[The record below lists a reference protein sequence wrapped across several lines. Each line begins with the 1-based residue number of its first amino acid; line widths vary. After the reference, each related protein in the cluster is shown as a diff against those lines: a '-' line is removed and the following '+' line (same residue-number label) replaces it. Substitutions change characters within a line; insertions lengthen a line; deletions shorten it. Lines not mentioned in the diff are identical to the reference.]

1 MGGGRRRCSPSG
13 CWARSRCS
21 IWSRL
26 RCSSYCQTQG
36 PLQQPKRVS
45 SSIPLHHLPPRA
57 PARRSW
63 PRVNN
68 HQCPLDRTELGA
80 MAERRAGTKSRRL
93 GSSRRK
99 GFGEAPAAAPSPGK
113 EPSWA
118 AEIVQRVQ
126 ELLREQDKDQEGFV
140 THSAIQR
147 LQEEDLPCSTEE
159 LELVFNG
166 LDAAG
171 TGRLRTEEF
180 TFGLWQFLS
189 SQKAARDHRRQK
201 TASRRVPLVLPSPAL
216 EEVDSEERRQFS
228 AFMDQLGTDNISEE
242 QEIWELWRKL
252 RQDEPQLLDAQED
265 FVAKVRHRIQEVR
278 NKKEALKETLNKRV
292 AEHGR
297 EVQRLCGALEQRI
310 QGEQQRLEQES
321 VAPSPQR
328 AAELQRMLD
337 AGEKEVQRLLTAQ
350 LELETRCHSLRSMQE
365 AASTENRQLE
375 ESKRV
380 LEQHLQHLHQQL
392 QQTHGRLRAVRAAV
406 AWEHVEEPGGRAVA
420 ELPSETP
427 VSPKMSREHSKKYR
441 SKTQMR
447 GESQSSE
454 PKAKST
460 HQVVWEMLPAEVSLL
475 GAPQGASSV
484 EEDPCPESLKEEWF
498 SVQSSLLRE
507 VDDAT
512 AALSKQLKPQAPG
525 APPAPANTAH
535 HPQDD
540 AEPQMGLEEGT
551 AHGTTP
557 RVQQETLS
565 GHTGHK
571 LFEGDMEEGPGTA
584 PDVPQAGASTGAGH
598 HRAQEPEQGEEEQ
611 RMLFPQGKGGGVKEA
626 MLKVAEHLQ
635 GALGENTE
643 AGEQVLMEVEGAGWM
658 QEKTSWEKAR
668 LLGEAEEVAL
678 SQGENLE
685 AGLGSPGAG
694 EAGLVVRQHLGMDE
708 LHPAAPQP
716 LGTGLGEEAQPPLR
730 LSKELEMKAGELL
743 EPEPPPQ
750 GEVRIG
756 AAQGHSVLPEV
767 TAALGPGMLEQD
779 DTVRAEVKLQGE
791 TLGAEVLPAQA
802 QHGAGTEEREV
813 QVAQGESARGDAEQ
827 GRSAGAGVP
836 VVHEGGAGADV
847 PPLEA
852 QSSRANVQL
861 RAEVEAAL
869 QPRAEPGSLGTKQG
883 GSAAPDVQPLEEGDR
898 PELGLGEDTGAAVVH
913 GEGPSPAEMSLGSP
927 ALCGLFPVKAQALE
941 MVEAKDSWAD
951 MQLHRSSSP
960 ETPQGEEGHTVVPL
974 LEEDEDGA
982 QEQGE
987 HGLPQEPVLD
997 PQGAGFGQ
1005 GEEPAAGVQPQ
1016 EDAESLDRL
1025 EDQST
1030 GASVQMLAE
1039 MDEVKE
1045 ISGWNTEG
1053 DLQLLSEVSSLGT
1066 EQGGS
1071 VVPGV
1076 QPLDQVDKAELVE
1089 LEVEDSTANVELHG
1103 GPSIETLH
1111 GGEHHAALQL
1121 VEEDEDGEEGQSE
1134 CGLPHEPVLH
1144 PNGVAIRQG
1153 EGAAGGMQPWEEAE
1167 SLDSLE
1173 DQSTDAS
1180 VQMLAE
1186 MDEVRV
1192 TPGGSTE
1199 ADLQLWSEVSS
1210 PGTEQ
1215 GGSVSP
1221 DVPDEQTLD
1230 QVDKAKLVETEAED
1244 WADMELH
1251 GGPSPETAQG
1261 QGGHAALHHMEE
1273 PEDGA
1278 QEQGKSGLPQEPVLH
1293 PHGVRQ
1299 GEGAGAG
1306 VQLHAEAVILG
1317 TLQAQST
1324 AADVQ
1329 PPAEVDELEVTPEA
1343 DQQLLS
1349 EVSSLDTE
1357 QGGSVAPDVQPL
1369 DQVNRAELL
1378 ETEAEDWAEM
1388 ELHGGPSPET
1398 AQGGGYHAVMQLV
1411 EEDENGEEGQGE
1423 HGLQQ
1428 ESVLDP
1434 QGAGFGQGEGAAAG
1448 VQAQDKAVI
1457 LDGLEAQS
1465 TDTSVQPL
1473 TGPEELRSS
1482 SGGSP
1487 EANVGAAGMQEGEQ
1501 RHTPGS
1507 DVAHTAEGCGE
1518 AGGAHVSPPAEAT
1531 SYPERVAAPKAPG
1544 VEAKQGALT
1553 GPDGQILEDTQTLQL
1568 PGGERAAA
1576 ERRPLDGAQG
1586 LEEGQGERL
1595 EAGVRNL
1602 VEAQALGLKQGHDDG
1617 ASAPAFP
1624 VSKVPLQISTLKLEA
1639 MMQEDVLVPDVW
1651 PLGASGQAAQSEL
1664 QEQVSAEAEKP
1675 PHATE
1680 TEKAAAGPAEL
1691 PKQEVAP
1698 ASPLHTRVLQE
1709 EDAGNDQLGTVLGG
1723 SSLGDA
1729 ASMQPQRQSLGEQSK
1744 DLDVDRWKKQEV
1756 GRKMSQEGEPSP
1768 GEPGTVTA
1776 DGAGAAPRG
1785 SPKAPLD
1792 PDHLYNVLFVGDSH
1806 VGKTSFLY
1814 RLHADTFN
1822 PHLTATVG
1830 LDYQVKSFVVDNK
1843 CFALRLWD
1851 SAGQERYHSITKQ
1864 FFRKADGV
1872 VLMYDIT
1879 SEYSFL
1885 DVQYW
1890 LSCIQEGAEDGV
1902 AILLLGNKTDCAA
1915 ERQVPMEQG
1924 ERLAKEHQLMFYECS
1939 AASGHNISESM
1950 VSLIR

>member
-1089 LEVEDSTANVELHG
+1089 LE
-1103 GPSIETLH
+1103 
-1111 GGEHHAALQL
+1111 
-1121 VEEDEDGEEGQSE
+1121 
-1134 CGLPHEPVLH
+1134 
-1144 PNGVAIRQG
+1144 
-1153 EGAAGGMQPWEEAE
+1153 
-1167 SLDSLE
+1167 
-1173 DQSTDAS
+1173 
-1180 VQMLAE
+1180 
-1186 MDEVRV
+1186 
-1192 TPGGSTE
+1192 
-1199 ADLQLWSEVSS
+1199 
-1210 PGTEQ
+1210 
-1215 GGSVSP
+1215 
-1221 DVPDEQTLD
+1221 
-1230 QVDKAKLVETEAED
+1230 AED

-1950 VSLIR
+1950 VSLIRLLKVNEDKLKNKAEEVPKLPQKKKSCCW

>member
-1 MGGGRRRCSPSG
+1 MGGGRRRRSPSG

-21 IWSRL
+21 LWSRL
-26 RCSSYCQTQG
+26 HLCCAALPIAEPRG
-36 PLQQPKRVS
+36 PVLQIKRVS
-45 SSIPLHHLPPRA
+45 SSIPLHHLLPRS
-57 PARRSW
+57 PARRSC
-63 PRVNN
+63 PRVND
-68 HQCPLDRTELGA
+68 HQCPRDRTELGP

-99 GFGEAPAAAPSPGK
+99 GFGEAPAAAPSPSK

-126 ELLREQDKDQEGFV
+126 ELLREQDKDQEGFI
-140 THSAIQR
+140 TRSDIQR

-166 LDAAG
+166 LDAG
-171 TGRLRTEEF
+171 GNGRLRTEEF

-189 SQKAARDHRRQK
+189 SQKAVRGHRRQK

-216 EEVDSEERRQFS
+216 EEGDSEERRQFS
-228 AFMDQLGTDNISEE
+228 AFMGHLGTDNISEE
-242 QEIWELWRKL
+242 QEVWELWRQL
-252 RQDEPQLLDAQED
+252 RQDEPQLLDNQED

-278 NKKEALKETLNKRV
+278 SKKEALEESLNKSV

-297 EVQRLCGALEQRI
+297 EVQRLLGALEQRM
-310 QGEQQRLEQES
+310 QREQQRLQQES
-321 VAPSPQR
+321 AAPSPQR
-328 AAELQRMLD
+328 AAELQRVLD
-337 AGEKEVQRLLTAQ
+337 ASEEEVQRLVTAQ
-350 LELETRCHSLRSMQE
+350 LELETRCHSLCSSQE
-365 AASTENRQLE
+365 AASTENQQLE

-406 AWEHVEEPGGRAVA
+406 AWEHMGEPGDRAGA

-427 VSPKMSREHSKKYR
+427 ASPQVLQLGFGVFSGDGVRCPCSRALCCLMSLEQSKKM
-441 SKTQMR
+441 QMR
-447 GESQSSE
+447 RDSQSSE

-460 HQVVWEMLPAEVSLL
+460 HQVVWEMLPAEISIL

-484 EEDPCPESLKEEWF
+484 EEDPFPECLKEECF
-498 SVQSSLLRE
+498 SDQSSLLRE

-540 AEPQMGLEEGT
+540 AEPQTGLEGGT

-571 LFEGDMEEGPGTA
+571 LFEGDMEEGPGTG

-611 RMLFPQGKGGGVKEA
+611 RMLFPQGRGGGVKEA

-643 AGEQVLMEVEGAGWM
+643 AAEQVLMEVEGAGWM
-658 QEKTSWEKAR
+658 QEKTSWEKAQ
-668 LLGEAEEVAL
+668 LLGAAEEVAL
-678 SQGENLE
+678 RQGETLE
-685 AGLGSPGAG
+685 AGLGSAGAG
-694 EAGLVVRQHLGMDE
+694 EAGLVVHQCLGMDE
-708 LHPAAPQP
+708 LHPAAAQP
-716 LGTGLGEEAQPPLR
+716 LGTGLGEEAQPPLG

-750 GEVRIG
+750 GEARTG
-756 AAQGHSVLPEV
+756 AAQGHSAHPEV
-767 TAALGPGMLEQD
+767 TAALGPGMLEED
-779 DTVRAEVKLQGE
+779 PVSAEAKPQGE
-791 TLGAEVLPAQA
+791 PLGAEVLPGQA
-802 QHGAGTEEREV
+802 EHGAGPEEREV
-813 QVAQGESARGDAEQ
+813 QAAQGERARGDAEQ
-827 GRSAGAGVP
+827 GGGVGAEVP
-836 VVHEGGAGADV
+836 VAVVLEGGAGTDV

-852 QSSRANVQL
+852 QSSRADDVQL
-861 RAEVEAAL
+861 RAEGGAAL
-869 QPRAEPGSLGTKQG
+869 QPWVEAGPVGTEQG
-883 GSAAPDVQPLEEGDR
+883 GSVAPDVQPLEEGDR
-898 PELGLGEDTGAAVVH
+898 SELGLGEDMGAAVVH
-913 GEGPSPAEMSLGSP
+913 GEGPSSTEASLGSP
-927 ALCGLFPVKAQALE
+927 DLCGLFPVKAQALE
-941 MVEAKDSWAD
+941 MVEAKDSWAGV
-951 MQLHRSSSP
+951 QLHRSSSP
-960 ETPQGEEGHTVVPL
+960 ETPQGEEGHTVVHL

-997 PQGAGFGQ
+997 PQGAGLGQ
-1005 GEEPAAGVQPQ
+1005 GEGPAAGMQPQ

-1030 GASVQMLAE
+1030 GASLQVLAE

-1045 ISGWNTEG
+1045 TPGWNTEG
-1053 DLQLLSEVSSLGT
+1053 DLQLLSEVSSLGA

-1076 QPLDQVDKAELVE
+1076 QPLDQVDEAELVE

-1134 CGLPHEPVLH
+1134 CGPPHEPVLH
-1144 PNGVAIRQG
+1144 PNGVAIREG
-1153 EGAAGGMQPWEEAE
+1153 EGAAAGVQPWEEAE

-1186 MDEVRV
+1186 MDEVKV

-1199 ADLQLWSEVSS
+1199 ADLELW
-1210 PGTEQ
+1210 
-1215 GGSVSP
+1215 
-1221 DVPDEQTLD
+1221 
-1230 QVDKAKLVETEAED
+1230 
-1244 WADMELH
+1244 
-1251 GGPSPETAQG
+1251 
-1261 QGGHAALHHMEE
+1261 
-1273 PEDGA
+1273 
-1278 QEQGKSGLPQEPVLH
+1278 
-1293 PHGVRQ
+1293 
-1299 GEGAGAG
+1299 
-1306 VQLHAEAVILG
+1306 
-1317 TLQAQST
+1317 
-1324 AADVQ
+1324 
-1329 PPAEVDELEVTPEA
+1329 
-1343 DQQLLS
+1343 S

-1369 DQVNRAELL
+1369 DQVGKAELL
-1378 ETEAEDWAEM
+1378 EREAEDWADM
-1388 ELHGGPSPET
+1388 ELHGGHSPET
-1398 AQGGGYHAVMQLV
+1398 AQGGWDHAAMQLV
-1411 EEDENGEEGQGE
+1411 EEDDNGEEGQGE

-1428 ESVLDP
+1428 GSVLDR

-1465 TDTSVQPL
+1465 TDMSVEPL

-1487 EANVGAAGMQEGEQ
+1487 EANAGAAGMREGEQ
-1501 RHTPGS
+1501 SRTPGS

-1518 AGGAHVSPPAEAT
+1518 AAGAHVSPPAEAT
-1531 SYPERVAAPKAPG
+1531 SCPERATAPKAPG
-1544 VEAKQGALT
+1544 AEVKREAVT
-1553 GPDGQILEDTQTLQL
+1553 GPDGQILEDTQALEL
-1568 PGGERAAA
+1568 PQGEWAAA
-1576 ERRPLDGAQG
+1576 EGRPLDGAQG
-1586 LEEGQGERL
+1586 LEVGQGERL
-1595 EAGVRNL
+1595 EAGGRSL
-1602 VEAQALGLKQGHDDG
+1602 VETQALGLKQGHDDG
-1617 ASAPAFP
+1617 ASAPTFP

-1639 MMQEDVLVPDVW
+1639 VMQEDVLVPDVQL
-1651 PLGASGQAAQSEL
+1651 LGASGQAAQNEL
-1664 QEQVSAEAEKP
+1664 QGQVSAQAEKP
-1675 PHATE
+1675 PHMME
-1680 TEKAAAGPAEL
+1680 TENAAAGPAEL

-1729 ASMQPQRQSLGEQSK
+1729 ASMQPQRQSLGEESK
-1744 DLDVDRWKKQEV
+1744 DLDVDQWKKQEV
-1756 GRKMSQEGEPSP
+1756 GRKTRQEGEPSP

-1776 DGAGAAPRG
+1776 GGAGAASRG

-1792 PDHLYNVLFVGDSH
+1792 PDHFYNVLFVGDSH

-1830 LDYQVKSFVVDNK
+1830 LDYQVKSFIVDNK

-1950 VSLIR
+1950 VSLIRLLKVNEDKLKNKAEEVPKLPQKKKSCCW

>member
-1 MGGGRRRCSPSG
+1 
-13 CWARSRCS
+13 
-21 IWSRL
+21 
-26 RCSSYCQTQG
+26 
-36 PLQQPKRVS
+36 
-45 SSIPLHHLPPRA
+45 
-57 PARRSW
+57 
-63 PRVNN
+63 
-68 HQCPLDRTELGA
+68 

-99 GFGEAPAAAPSPGK
+99 GFGEAPTAAPSPGK

-140 THSAIQR
+140 TRSAIQR

-171 TGRLRTEEF
+171 AGRLRTEEF

-189 SQKAARDHRRQK
+189 SQKAARDHRWQK
-201 TASRRVPLVLPSPAL
+201 TASRRIPLVLPSPAL

-228 AFMDQLGTDNISEE
+228 AFMDQLGMDNISEE

-252 RQDEPQLLDAQED
+252 RQDEPQLLDTQED

-278 NKKEALKETLNKRV
+278 NKKEALEETLNKRV

-337 AGEKEVQRLLTAQ
+337 AGEKEVQRLVTAQ
-350 LELETRCHSLRSMQE
+350 LELETRCHSLRSMQA

-375 ESKRV
+375 ESKRA

-427 VSPKMSREHSKKYR
+427 MSPKVLQLGYGVFSGDGMRCPCSTALCCLVWDHWEAQEHRVLLQQGQCMSREQSKKYR
-441 SKTQMR
+441 SKTQTR
-447 GESQSSE
+447 VGSQSSE

-540 AEPQMGLEEGT
+540 AEPQMGREEGT

-571 LFEGDMEEGPGTA
+571 LFEGDMEEGPGTG

-658 QEKTSWEKAR
+658 QEKTSWEKAW

-678 SQGENLE
+678 SQGENLAAGVGSPGAGEAGLGSPGAGE

-694 EAGLVVRQHLGMDE
+694 EAGLVVRQRLGMDE

-716 LGTGLGEEAQPPLR
+716 LGTGLGEEAQPPLG
-730 LSKELEMKAGELL
+730 LSKELEMKPGELL

-750 GEVRIG
+750 GEARIG

-767 TAALGPGMLEQD
+767 TAALGPGMLEQ

-836 VVHEGGAGADV
+836 VVQEGGAGADV

-869 QPRAEPGSLGTKQG
+869 QPWAEPGSLGTKQG

-960 ETPQGEEGHTVVPL
+960 ETPQGEEGHTVVHL

-1039 MDEVKE
+1039 TDEVKE

-1144 PNGVAIRQG
+1144 PSGVAIRQG

-1186 MDEVRV
+1186 MDEVKV

-1199 ADLQLWSEVSS
+1199 ADLQLW
-1210 PGTEQ
+1210 
-1215 GGSVSP
+1215 
-1221 DVPDEQTLD
+1221 
-1230 QVDKAKLVETEAED
+1230 
-1244 WADMELH
+1244 
-1251 GGPSPETAQG
+1251 
-1261 QGGHAALHHMEE
+1261 
-1273 PEDGA
+1273 
-1278 QEQGKSGLPQEPVLH
+1278 
-1293 PHGVRQ
+1293 
-1299 GEGAGAG
+1299 
-1306 VQLHAEAVILG
+1306 
-1317 TLQAQST
+1317 
-1324 AADVQ
+1324 
-1329 PPAEVDELEVTPEA
+1329 
-1343 DQQLLS
+1343 S

-1369 DQVNRAELL
+1369 DQVDRAELL

-1398 AQGGGYHAVMQLV
+1398 AQGGGDHAVMQLV
-1411 EEDENGEEGQGE
+1411 EEDENEEEGQGE

-1428 ESVLDP
+1428 ESVLDL

-1487 EANVGAAGMQEGEQ
+1487 EANAGAAGMQEGEQ
-1501 RHTPGS
+1501 SHTPGS

-1518 AGGAHVSPPAEAT
+1518 AAGAHVSPPAEAT

-1544 VEAKQGALT
+1544 VEAKRGALT

-1568 PGGERAAA
+1568 PRGERAAA

-1595 EAGVRNL
+1595 EAGVRSL

-1624 VSKVPLQISTLKLEA
+1624 VFKVPLQISTLKLEA

-1675 PHATE
+1675 PHAME

-1698 ASPLHTRVLQE
+1698 ALPLHTRVLQE

-1723 SSLGDA
+1723 SSLRDA
-1729 ASMQPQRQSLGEQSK
+1729 ASTQPQRQSLGEQSK
-1744 DLDVDRWKKQEV
+1744 DLDVDQWKKQEV

-1950 VSLIR
+1950 VSLIRLLKVNEDKLKNKAEEVPKLPQKKKSCCW